1 MPSLSYLAAALLA
14 LGPIAS
20 ATLLTREQGE
30 FCDSQPD
37 ADILALH
44 EELSKD
50 ESRLTRR
57 DTGERIS
64 LETWVHVI
72 ATNQTRQ
79 GGWLTVSLCFH
90 VPFCLYRPYFC
101 GTRLRCSNPSFLEQK
116 AEIDSQMKVLNNA
129 FAPSNLTFNLN
140 GTTWNQNAS
149 WAMHP
154 KDFEM
159 DYKTKLHKGTS
170 RTLNLYYLPGIY
182 DGLGGFCRF
191 PGIYTNRGE
200 ELDRDGCVIGSF
212 TLPGNPGVLGMVTV
226 HEVGHWFG
234 LLHTFHGG
242 CNEEGGDFVADT
254 PAEASAN
261 NLDECPVGRDTCPDL
276 LGLDPVDNYMDY
288 SGE

>member
-14 LGPIAS
+14 LGSIAS
-20 ATLLTREQGE
+20 ATLLTRQQGE

-44 EELSKD
+44 EQLSKD

-72 ATNQTRQ
+72 ATNQTKQ
-79 GGWLTVSLCFH
+79 GGWLT
-90 VPFCLYRPYFC
+90 
-101 GTRLRCSNPSFLEQK
+101 K

-154 KDFEM
+154 KHFEM

-212 TLPGNPGVLGMVTV
+212 TLPGNPGVLGMVTI
-226 HEVGHWFG
+226 HEVGHWCG

-242 CNEEGGDFVADT
+242 CSEEGGDFIADT
-254 PAEASAN
+254 AAEASAN

-276 LGLDPVDNYMDY
+276 PGLDPVDNYMDY
-288 SGE
+288 SGDSCLERFTPGQTVRMRGILSLVRLGGWKK